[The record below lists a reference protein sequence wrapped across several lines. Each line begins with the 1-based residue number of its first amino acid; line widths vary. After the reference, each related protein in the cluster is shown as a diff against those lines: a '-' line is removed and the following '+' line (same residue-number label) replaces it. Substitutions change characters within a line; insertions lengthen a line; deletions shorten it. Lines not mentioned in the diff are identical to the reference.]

1 VLSSK
6 GRKGKLDNK
15 NIPDRRANGFKPN
28 EEQGNVIVGNLLWG
42 QINASFV

>member
-42 QINASFV
+42 QIIASFV